1 MKVKLSLL
9 VIVVMALMLSA
20 CSSNV
25 KSPDLS
31 SGDKIGDSGVAVANK
46 PIKLV
51 FWNNRFPTVDS
62 SDKTKK
68 KEDFYIY
75 QAIQRF
81 EDSHPG
87 VTVDV
92 QAFPDDISQVTKFRT
107 ASIAANGPDVAT
119 LWTGN
124 YLLGLKFY
132 LEPMNG
138 YFTAD
143 EMARITGWDAVAEGL
158 DAKKGQIYGVP
169 SSSDGSMLLFYSKKA
184 MLKAGVDNP
193 SVYMTNFDKFSE
205 LMSKIKD
212 TGITPISLDKT
223 TYVFHFLSYW
233 LAQTLTPGGLA
244 DLVNKKGHNFS
255 DPEVVDVLSK
265 WEQLGTKG
273 YLAAGASNADEGQ
286 ATQLFYTGKAAM
298 ITGGPWNVEDFQK
311 AMGDDLGYMRFPD
324 VSEKAAITD
333 GGLGGAGSGWV
344 TTKYSAHK
352 KESVEFIKF
361 MMSKEEKEEQLK
373 GKLAFIVNV
382 TDVDLSK
389 FTDNP
394 IMLYMQKRASSPN
407 NIFWPDNVL
416 PSELSAE
423 ISSLASLAITGKM
436 TPEDFAK
443 KLDEKRD
450 EILKNTQ

>member
-1 MKVKLSLL
+1 MKVRLSLL
-9 VIVVMALMLSA
+9 AVAFMAFLLSA
-20 CSSNV
+20 CGNNE
-25 KSPDLS
+25 KLPDLS
-31 SGDKIGDSGVAVANK
+31 ANDKADGGGGAGTDK
-46 PIKLV
+46 QIKLV
-51 FWNNRFPTVDS
+51 FWNNRFPSVDS

-87 VTVDV
+87 VTIDV

-124 YLLGLKFY
+124 YLLGLKNY
-132 LEPMNG
+132 LEPMND
-138 YFTAD
+138 YFSAD
-143 EMARITGWDAVAEGL
+143 ELSRIQGWDAVAEGL
-158 DAKKGQIYGVP
+158 DAKQGQIYGVP

-184 MLKAGVDNP
+184 MLKAGVDDP
-193 SVYMTNFDKFSE
+193 SLYMTNFDKFSE
-205 LMSKIKD
+205 LMDKLKTS
-212 TGITPISLDKT
+212 GITPISLDKT

-255 DPEVVDVLSK
+255 DPEVVDVLDK
-265 WEQLGTKG
+265 WGELGTKG
-273 YLAAGASNADEGQ
+273 YLAAGSSNADEGQ

-324 VSEKAAITD
+324 ISEKAPITN

-344 TTKYSAHK
+344 VTEYSAHK
-352 KESVEFIKF
+352 KEAVEFIKF

-373 GKLAFIVNV
+373 GQLAFIVNV

-394 IMLYMQKRASSPN
+394 IMLYMQERASSPN
-407 NIFWPDNVL
+407 NIFWPDNVF

-436 TPEDFAK
+436 SPEDFAK

-450 EILKNTQ
+450 ELLKNAQ